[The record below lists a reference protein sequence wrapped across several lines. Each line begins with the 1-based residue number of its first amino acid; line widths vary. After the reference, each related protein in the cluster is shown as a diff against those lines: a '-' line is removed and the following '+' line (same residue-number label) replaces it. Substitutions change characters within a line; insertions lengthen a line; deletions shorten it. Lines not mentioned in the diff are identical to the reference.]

1 MADNKLLGASGLYFG
16 GNEISK
22 AYMGNNL
29 VWEKASGITFLNIE
43 FPKTAVVTNTDTT
56 NTANILYD
64 SDKTVNLSVSVDNTS
79 NLSASIS
86 GNILT
91 FNYLDAGGSNVTITD
106 SISGLSVTK
115 YIATIS
121 YTIANTS
128 YAITPAITNGYNG
141 SEYFNKSYFS
151 YSSNNTNLTYTS
163 SFDIVIKGVTKLK
176 VKLSQSGYYSGSWDY
191 QFGTVMIS
199 NYSVKAKKS
208 FNALT
213 RYHYTYQQLYEHKLR
228 WAQSSSYNNRYGAW
242 TDSNYYYTN
251 LAWNT
256 TKNYGPTST
265 NWGFQNWEYTIG
277 TSQTP
282 SLITSGTTAQ
292 NTVEYTYTIDPTKQ
306 YTIGT
311 WTLLEYKA
319 SAAGGFSKTTAAGIE
334 LCYVE

>member
-1 MADNKLLGASGLYFG
+1 MTDNKLLGSGGLYYG
-16 GNEISK
+16 SNEISK

-29 VWEKASGITFLNIE
+29 VWEKANGITFLNIE

-121 YTIANTS
+121 YTIANTG
-128 YAITPAITNGYNG
+128 YAITPTITNGYNG
-141 SEYFNKSYFS
+141 SVYFNKTYFS
-151 YSSNNTNLTYTS
+151 YSTGGTSLTYNS

-176 VKLSQSGYYSGSWDY
+176 IKLLQSGYYSGTWDY
-191 QFGTVMIS
+191 HFGTVMIS
-199 NYSVKAKKS
+199 NYSVKAYKYFSSYPK
-208 FNALT
+208 T
-213 RYHYTYQQLYEHKLR
+213 HYTYQELNDYKLR
-228 WAQSSSYNNRYGAW
+228 WAQSSIYNTRYGSW
-242 TDSNYYYTN
+242 SDSNYYYTN

-265 NWGFQNWEYTIG
+265 NWGFQDWEYTIG

-282 SLITSGTTAQ
+282 ALITSGTTAQ
-292 NTVEYTYTIDPTKQ
+292 NTVEYTYTVDPTKQ

-311 WTLLEYKA
+311 WTQLKWNYG
-319 SAAGGFSKTTAAGIE
+319 AAGLNHTAGAGIE

>member
-1 MADNKLLGASGLYFG
+1 MADNKLLGAGSLYYG

-43 FPKTAVVTNTDTT
+43 FPKTAVVTNTDTI

-64 SDKTVNLSVSVDNTS
+64 SDKTVNLSVFVDNTS

-121 YTIANTS
+121 YTIVNTG
-128 YAITPAITNGYNG
+128 YAITPTITNGYNG
-141 SEYFNKSYFS
+141 SEYFNKCNFS
-151 YSSNNTNLTYTS
+151 YSTSSNSLTYNS

-176 VKLSQSGYYSGSWDY
+176 VKLLQSGDYRDSWDY
-191 QFGTVMIS
+191 HFGTVMIS
-199 NYSVKAKKS
+199 NYSVKARKS
-208 FNALT
+208 FQALT
-213 RYHYTYQQLYEHKLR
+213 RYHYTYQEFKNYKLR
-228 WAQSSSYNNRYGAW
+228 WAQSSVYNSRYGEW
-242 TDSNYYYTN
+242 IDSNYYYTN

-265 NWGFQNWEYTIG
+265 NWGFQNWEYNINT
-277 TSQTP
+277 QEAP

-292 NTVEYTYTIDPTKQ
+292 NTVEYTYTIDPAKQ

-311 WTLLEYKA
+311 WTLLEYRY
-319 SAAGGFSKTTAAGIE
+319 SAAGLAHTAAAGIE

>member
-1 MADNKLLGASGLYFG
+1 MADNKLLGASGLYYG

-64 SDKTVNLSVSVDNTS
+64 SDKTVDLSVSVDNTS

-121 YTIANTS
+121 YTIANTN
-128 YAITPAITNGYNG
+128 YANAITPAITNGYNG
-141 SEYFNKSYFS
+141 LEYFNKSYFS
-151 YSSNNTNLTYTS
+151 YSSYSTNQILTS

-176 VKLSQSGYYSGSWDY
+176 VKLSQSGYYSNTWDY
-191 QFGTVMIS
+191 YFGTVMIS
-199 NYSVKAKKS
+199 NYSR
-208 FNALT
+208 NAHKYFSSYPKT
-213 RYHYTYQQLYEHKLR
+213 HYTY
-228 WAQSSSYNNRYGAW
+228 
-242 TDSNYYYTN
+242 
-251 LAWNT
+251 
-256 TKNYGPTST
+256 
-265 NWGFQNWEYTIG
+265 
-277 TSQTP
+277 
-282 SLITSGTTAQ
+282 
-292 NTVEYTYTIDPTKQ
+292 
-306 YTIGT
+306 
-311 WTLLEYKA
+311 
-319 SAAGGFSKTTAAGIE
+319 
-334 LCYVE
+334 

>member
-1 MADNKLLGASGLYFG
+1 MADNKLLGAGSLYYG
-16 GNEISK
+16 TNEISK

-64 SDKTVNLSVSVDNTS
+64 SGKTVNLSVSVDNTS

-86 GNILT
+86 ENILT

-121 YTIANTS
+121 YTIANTV
-128 YAITPAITNGYNG
+128 YAITPSITNGYNG
-141 SEYFNKSYFS
+141 SEYFNKCNFS
-151 YSSNNTNLTYTS
+151 YSTNSTNLTYTS

-176 VKLSQSGYYSGSWDY
+176 VKLSQSGYNGGSWNQHY
-191 QFGTVMIS
+191 GCVWIS
-199 NYSVKAKKS
+199 NYSVNAYKS
-208 FNALT
+208 
-213 RYHYTYQQLYEHKLR
+213 HYSAQRTYKTYQRISNYKIR
-228 WAQSSSYNNRYGAW
+228 WAQSARYDTRYGSW
-242 TDSNYYYTN
+242 SVSNYYYTN

-256 TKNYGPTST
+256 AWLSGASSKF
-265 NWGFQNWEYTIG
+265 WGFQDWEYNINT
-277 TSQTP
+277 QEAP

-292 NTVEYTYTIDPTKQ
+292 NTVEYTYTVDPTKQ

-311 WTLLEYKA
+311 WTQLVWSYG
-319 SAAGGFSKTTAAGIE
+319 AAGLDHTPSAGIE